1 MTYMMQFTI
10 DANPVPKGRP
20 KFSKVGGFVKTYS
33 PKKTV
38 DYENIVRQTA
48 AQAMGQT
55 ELLETPVAV
64 YLYIRLPIPKSYT
77 RKRSEA
83 CLKGLERPTKKPDID
98 NLAKSVLDGINGVIW
113 KDDSQIVSLHVTK
126 VYSAQPGVDVCIR
139 EELN

>member
-38 DYENIVRQTA
+38 QYEQIVRQTA

-83 CLKGLERPTKKPDID
+83 CLSGLERPTKKPDID
-98 NLAKSVLDGINGVIW
+98 NLAKSVLDGINGVVW
-113 KDDSQIVSLHVTK
+113 RDDSQIVSLHVTK
-126 VYSAQPGVDVCIR
+126 VYSTQSGVDVLIK
-139 EELN
+139 EELP